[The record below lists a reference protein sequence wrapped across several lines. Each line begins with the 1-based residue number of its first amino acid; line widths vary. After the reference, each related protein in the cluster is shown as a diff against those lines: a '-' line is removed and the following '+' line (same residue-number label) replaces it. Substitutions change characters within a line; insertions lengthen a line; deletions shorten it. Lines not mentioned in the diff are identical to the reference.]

1 MLVIPAIDLKDGQA
15 VRLFKGDYN
24 QKTVYSDH
32 PEELAQTFEKA
43 GAIYLHVVD
52 LDGAKDPI
60 YRQRALISKIVKASP
75 LPIQTGGGIRSAF
88 DIENLLNLGVERV
101 VVGSV
106 AVKHPELVRGWLNYF
121 GPEHFTLALDVRLND
136 GVPYVATHGWLK
148 TSNTTLDQILR
159 HYLPYHIEHVLV
171 TDISRDGMMKGA
183 NNNLYAQLYKKYPD
197 LDIIASGGISSLADI
212 EAVAKAGA
220 HSVVLGRSLLEG
232 KFSVEE
238 AVKCWQNA

>member
-1 MLVIPAIDLKDGQA
+1 MIIPALDLSGGHV
-15 VRLFKGDYN
+15 VRLKQGDFA
-24 QKTVYSDH
+24 QKTVFNVD
-32 PEELAQTFEKA
+32 PIKRIFDAANQGAEL
-43 GAIYLHVVD
+43 IHIVD

-88 DIENLLNLGVERV
+88 DIENLLNLGVEKV

-159 HYLPYHIEHVLV
+159 HYLPYHIDHTLV
-171 TDISRDGMMKGA
+171 FYQD
-183 NNNLYAQLYKKYPD
+183 
-197 LDIIASGGISSLADI
+197 
-212 EAVAKAGA
+212 
-220 HSVVLGRSLLEG
+220 H
-232 KFSVEE
+232 
-238 AVKCWQNA
+238 